1 MKILNSFTLKI
12 MAIIFMVMDHI
23 YTYMTHTEYFD
34 VPIWFGYVGKLAAPI
49 FFYLIVEGFFH
60 TRSREKYMIRL
71 FSMGIVMMIVDS
83 ILRISNNIFLS
94 LGAGVLLMYASEY
107 AKKNKAD
114 FKKCVVGIMGAVV
127 SGIYLM
133 VMTEASVFG
142 LAMILIFYFLREKK
156 IAMSIVYVAFGLFW
170 VLTAIGPE
178 FLDRIF
184 VMDYQWMMLFAIIP
198 ILMYNGKLGLSN
210 KFIRW
215 LFYWFYPIHLVVI
228 LIIGSMINVNLPVQ
242 QEGNTQTIQETV
254 KKIDAKINFVD
265 SENISYTLAGDFKK
279 NGVYVIVLYDE
290 ETKSEIAS
298 KVEQVQKS
306 TNVLEGK
313 LKVLSERKSTI
324 KVTQGKSYIL
334 SVEDINENEII
345 FENQV
350 TLE

>member
-1 MKILNSFTLKI
+1 
-12 MAIIFMVMDHI
+12 
-23 YTYMTHTEYFD
+23 
-34 VPIWFGYVGKLAAPI
+34 
-49 FFYLIVEGFFH
+49 
-60 TRSREKYMIRL
+60 MIRL

-83 ILRISNNIFLS
+83 ILKISNNIFLS

-184 VMDYQWMMLFAIIP
+184 IMDYQWMMLFAIIP

-210 KFIRW
+210 KFIKW

-242 QEGNTQTIQETV
+242 QEANTQTIQETV

-298 KVEQVQKS
+298 KVKQVQKS
-306 TNVLEGK
+306 TNVLDGK

-345 FENQV
+345 FKNQV